1 MSKHDGEDFSQ
12 LPEPTREQLVK
23 AIEAAHEITWELA
36 VHAALRGDAWPALEK
51 LLEGNVPPPRILAAL
66 QKALARAKKP
76 GKDRGRP
83 RRYRGLLSERASP
96 LMRARRRY
104 DRLKAQGYDTEE
116 ALKLAVR
123 EGVRGRSALAVSLG
137 GPSARVTVSQL
148 REAIRKGRASPR
160 KT

>member
-1 MSKHDGEDFSQ
+1 M
-12 LPEPTREQLVK
+12 
-23 AIEAAHEITWELA
+23 
-36 VHAALRGDAWPALEK
+36 HAALRGDAWPALEK

-83 RRYRGLLSERASP
+83 RRYRGLLSRASP

-123 EGVRGRSALAVSLG
+123 EGVREQRACSIAWRPISAGDCEPTARGDTQRLRPPQNLEPYWGARDGVGLAYG
-137 GPSARVTVSQL
+137 
-148 REAIRKGRASPR
+148 
-160 KT
+160 